1 MIRRFFHLAGPFF
14 FSEEKWWARFLAIG
28 VVALTLLQLVVQIR
42 INIWNRD
49 FFNALQNHDW
59 HAFVWQMALYG
70 ALALASMA
78 TAVFQLYGKQLLQ
91 LRWRRWLTSHL
102 IDSWLE
108 GGRHYQLRFIGEGG
122 VENPDQ
128 RIAENARGAT
138 ELAVEFALGILNAA
152 VTVVSFIGILWL
164 LSGTLTVALSGM
176 TLNIPGYMVWATLL
190 YAGVGTVLTYVVG
203 KPIVHANIMQN
214 AAEADF
220 RFMLVRVRENS
231 EGIALIG
238 GEGDEQEGLGLSL
251 SQVVAA
257 GKHLMRVQRNLM
269 WMTSGFGMIG
279 MVYPTL
285 VASPRYFAGV
295 MTLGGLMQITGAFG
309 QVQTG
314 LTWFVG
320 NFPQIAEWRS
330 HVTRLLGFMD
340 TVNTTVEATTEA
352 GDVTRINLVEVPSK
366 QGEEALSFQDLQ
378 ITLPDG
384 NLVIAEANAKI
395 ARGEKVLI
403 AGESGSGKSTLL
415 RAIAGLWPWG
425 SGSILVPIRSKLM
438 FMPQKPY
445 LPVGT
450 LSAAITYPTAPRHF
464 GRKAIE
470 AVLERC
476 GLSELIPR
484 LDEVAQ
490 WDRILSGGELQ
501 RVAFSRALLHQ
512 PEWIFMDEATAALD
526 EEGQTSM
533 MKLFREQ
540 LAWTTVVSVA
550 HRTGLAAFHDRTLEL
565 VKSDSGARL
574 VVRRRT
580 HDKGLGRP
588 PHAKLHHR
596 LTRSFAA
603 RVVPRKAKSAP

>member
-1 MIRRFFHLAGPFF
+1 MICRFFHLAGPFF

-28 VVALTLLQLVVQIR
+28 VVALTLLQLVIQIR

-102 IDSWLE
+102 INSWLE

-295 MTLGGLMQITGAFG
+295 ITLGGLMQITGAFG

-340 TVNTTVEATTEA
+340 TVNTTVEATTQA

-366 QGEEALSFQDLQ
+366 PGEEALTFQDLQ

-425 SGSILVPIRSKLM
+425 AGSIFVPERSKLM

-445 LPVGT
+445 LPLGT
-450 LSAAITYPTAPRHF
+450 LSAAITYPTAPRRF

-470 AVLERC
+470 AALVRC

-484 LDEVAQ
+484 LDEVEP

-501 RVAFSRALLHQ
+501 RVAFARALLHQ

-526 EEGQTSM
+526 EESQTSM

-574 VVRRRT
+574 VRRRT
-580 HDKGLGRP
+580 HGPGPERP
-588 PHAKLHHR
+588 SRAKLHQR

-603 RVVPRKAKSAP
+603 RVARRKAKSAS